1 MMVVF
6 GDSFFVR
13 QSPICCSSFTQFSVI
28 SHLSFI
34 SLIADFSRQSLLS
47 AASLVVLVMSWSDEL
62 SVYVITGADGCIIGS
77 FSANW
82 LMK

>member
-1 MMVVF
+1 MMVVY
-6 GDSFFVR
+6 DV
-13 QSPICCSSFTQFSVI
+13 
-28 SHLSFI
+28 
-34 SLIADFSRQSLLS
+34 ANMMRQSLLS
-47 AASLVVLVMSWSDEL
+47 AAWLVVLVMSWSDEL